1 MITGIDNNAIRISTT
16 VPRRAE
22 SRDGSRN
29 KARGFSLVE
38 LMIAL
43 VLGLLVIG
51 AVISVFITNQ
61 QAFRTAENM
70 ARLQEN
76 ARFAFE
82 ALAREMRESGGTP
95 CGTTAVAN
103 VLNGGG
109 GWWSWGNGPLI
120 GYDGNQAG
128 PQSFGSDPGQRV
140 AGTDGVLVLTAS
152 LFEGVVIT
160 DHNAN
165 AAQFKVKMANQGIQ
179 DGDIVM
185 ACDSQSAA
193 IFQVTNVTNTNQA
206 NVTIIVHNTGT
217 GNPGNCSKGL
227 GLPTVCTANGTP
239 KSFASGGLIARYS
252 ASFWYIGNNSR
263 GGRSLYRLGFT
274 GAPSP
279 QAQEIADGVTDMQIE
294 YLTAAPGT
302 PPTLANRYV
311 AASAIADWDDVIAAR
326 VTLTMETG
334 DRVGVDGNA
343 IIRPFMHVISLRNR
357 EYVP

>member
-1 MITGIDNNAIRISTT
+1 MITGLDNNAIRISTA

-22 SRDGSRN
+22 SRSGCRN
-29 KARGFSLVE
+29 TARGFSLVE

-51 AVISVFITNQ
+51 AVVSVFIANQ
-61 QAFRTAENM
+61 QAFRTAESM

-82 ALAREMRESGGTP
+82 VLAREMRESGGTP
-95 CGTTAVAN
+95 CGATAVAN

-109 GWWSWGNGPLI
+109 GWWDWGNGPLI

-128 PQSFGSDPGQRV
+128 PQSFGSGPGQRV
-140 AGTDGVLVLTAS
+140 TGTDGVLVLTAS

-160 DHNAN
+160 HHNAT
-165 AAQFKVKMANQGIQ
+165 AAQFTVNMADHGIQ

-193 IFQVTNVTNTNQA
+193 IFQVTNTNQA
-206 NVTIIVHNTGT
+206 NATIDHNTGT

-227 GLPTVCTANGTP
+227 GLPTVCTADGTP
-239 KSFASGGLIARYS
+239 KSFANGGLIAHYS

-263 GGRSLYRLGFT
+263 GGQSLYRLGFT

-294 YLTAAPGT
+294 YLTAAAGT
-302 PPTLANRYV
+302 PPTLANGYV
-311 AASAIADWDDVIAAR
+311 AASAIADWADVVAAR

-357 EYVP
+357 EYAP

>member
-1 MITGIDNNAIRISTT
+1 MITWLDNNGVGSPSGI
-16 VPRRAE
+16 PRRAE
-22 SRDGSRN
+22 FIPGFRN
-29 KARGFSLVE
+29 TARGFSLVE

-51 AVISVFITNQ
+51 AVVSVFITNQ

-109 GWWSWGNGPLI
+109 GWWDWGNGPLI

-128 PQSFGSDPGQRV
+128 PQSFGSGPGQRV
-140 AGTDGVLVLTAS
+140 TGTDGVLVLTAS

-160 DHNAN
+160 HHNAT
-165 AAQFKVKMANQGIQ
+165 AAQFTVNMANHGIQ

-193 IFQVTNVTNTNQA
+193 IFQVTNTNPA
-206 NVTIIVHNTGT
+206 NATIVHNTGT

-239 KSFASGGLIARYS
+239 KSFANGGLIAHYS
-252 ASFWYIGNNSR
+252 ASFWYIGNNPR

-294 YLTAAPGT
+294 YLTAAAGT
-302 PPTLANRYV
+302 PPTLANGYV
-311 AASAIADWDDVIAAR
+311 AASSIADWADVVAAR

-334 DRVGVDGNA
+334 DRVGVNGNA
-343 IIRPFMHVISLRNR
+343 IIRRFMHVISLRNR